1 MQVDDDDN
9 NKPPQPPPPTR
20 EESKKV
26 CSSGGGDGK
35 KKKPD
40 KGKGKGKAR
49 AWARPSPDADW
60 TDLVHAGDWNSHVD
74 HDDAEEEEAEPDFE
88 HRFEVS
94 PCPPLLSCFAAA
106 DN

>member
-1 MQVDDDDN
+1 MQVDNDDN
-9 NKPPQPPPPTR
+9 SPQPPTPPIK
-20 EESKKV
+20 EDSSKVV
-26 CSSGGGDGK
+26 CSSGGDGK

-94 PCPPLLSCFAAA
+94 PCPPLLSSFAAA